1 MGNIAPNE
9 KVDFSITN
17 STKDDITLAIEA
29 RQHNDPNKSGIVL
42 ETETTSSTQNTQGNS
57 HAINN
62 HQSLFG
68 NEDEKPTV
76 DDFDMSEEEIS
87 IMAKSEENSKG
98 QLGGIFQQNDCKST
112 EEEKQPSIS
121 HSNDKDGSM
130 DDMEEFVN
138 MDDPDSIDE
147 SDDDLFEA
155 TPENTFRPLNTST
168 TKSNKKML
176 SQSPMNILK
185 WKDFIQRNRE
195 ETILENFE
203 IALHG
208 DCGNGIKSGEA
219 YPSKPELCQ
228 LLTLCGATVYKSVN
242 LFTFARGVTGLCIV
256 SDAVIRDSGYKQG
269 STRIH
274 DYNRI
279 FACSDVAV
287 IEKEW
292 VLKCLLQNKLISI
305 LPFLKNTATE
315 EELGMVK

>member
-1 MGNIAPNE
+1 
-9 KVDFSITN
+9 
-17 STKDDITLAIEA
+17 
-29 RQHNDPNKSGIVL
+29 
-42 ETETTSSTQNTQGNS
+42 
-57 HAINN
+57 
-62 HQSLFG
+62 
-68 NEDEKPTV
+68 
-76 DDFDMSEEEIS
+76 
-87 IMAKSEENSKG
+87 MAKSEKNSNG

-121 HSNDKDGSM
+121 HSNVKDGSM

-138 MDDPDSIDE
+138 MDDPFSIDE

-195 ETILENFE
+195 ETLLENFE

-208 DCGNGIKSGEA
+208 DFGNGIKSGEA
-219 YPSKPELCQ
+219 YPSKAELWQ
-228 LLTLCGATVYKSVN
+228 LLTQCGATVYKSVN

-269 STRIH
+269 STRIN

-292 VLKCLLQNKLISI
+292 VLRCLLQNKLVSI

-315 EELGMVK
+315 EELRKLDYGDLL